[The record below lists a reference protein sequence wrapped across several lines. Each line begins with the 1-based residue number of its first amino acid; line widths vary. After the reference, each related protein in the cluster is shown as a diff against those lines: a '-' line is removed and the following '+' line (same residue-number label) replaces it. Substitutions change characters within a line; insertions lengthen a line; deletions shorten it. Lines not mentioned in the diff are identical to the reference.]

1 MKILD
6 RTNFKS
12 AMIRN
17 SHPDPFKKNC
27 YSKKNSHSF
36 QENSQNEVIL
46 GFYINFA
53 KIFQDNYSVEYLW
66 LLSLNDEKLVVFQ
79 FFF

>member
-6 RTNFKS
+6 RTNFKF

-17 SHPDPFKKNC
+17 TFLKNC

-36 QENSQNEVIL
+36 QENSQIVVIL

-53 KIFQDNYSVEYLW
+53 KIFQDNYSVKYLW